1 MRKLMLAT
9 CIVVLTSFCTKETEQ
24 STACTVTHDWTY
36 LSTIG
41 LPNFQGNCYLVT
53 NAQIRW
59 AQDNGYFAANSL
71 APNNNECPTKAQIIV
86 YAGGNEENFSRSTEW
101 NALSSSA
108 CPAIGF
114 FYGNS

>member
-1 MRKLMLAT
+1 MRKLILAT
-9 CIVVLTSFCTKETEQ
+9 CIILLTSFCTKETEQ
-24 STACTVTHDWTY
+24 PTACTVTHDWTY

-71 APNNNECPTKAQIIV
+71 APNNNECPTKAQIIA

-101 NALSSSA
+101 DALGSNS
-108 CPAIGF
+108 CPAMGY
-114 FYGNS
+114 FYGNL

>member
-1 MRKLMLAT
+1 MRKLILAT
-9 CIVVLTSFCTKETEQ
+9 CIVVLTSFCTKET
-24 STACTVTHDWTY
+24 SVATCGADHDWTY

-53 NAQIRW
+53 NEQIRW

-108 CPAIGF
+108 CPAIGY
-114 FYGNS
+114 FYGNL